1 MKRKYAITAGIMA
14 FMLTAAT
21 GCGSR
26 QVAERT
32 NTALSIE
39 NEVDESTKPHSQ
51 SEEGENGIPAA
62 DISERNILENDIP
75 ENNIS
80 ENDSLAN
87 SNSNNET
94 MCIIGGKVRSIAQDS
109 FVISRTLMEENSSI
123 VIMPEEGSP
132 EEELVAI
139 RCTDSTVFEHWTIQG
154 GGAGIVKKE
163 ASFSDIQSGGGLEAE
178 GYFDREEFVAEKVII
193 EVYE

>member
-14 FMLTAAT
+14 FMLTAAMVY
-21 GCGSR
+21 GSR

-39 NEVDESTKPHSQ
+39 NEADESIEPHSQ

-62 DISERNILENDIP
+62 D
-75 ENNIS
+75 IS

-132 EEELVAI
+132 EEELVTI

-154 GGAGIVKKE
+154 GGAGIVKEE
-163 ASFSDIQSGGGLEAE
+163 ASFTDIQSGGGLEAE
-178 GYFDREEFVAEKVII
+178 GYFDGEEFVAEKVII